1 MKLNTPKET
10 SKYRQSTHIANTQKT
25 VSLKQR
31 NLVQQKKTKNNKND
45 IWNKEKKTE
54 QAKWCKIHCS
64 SAN

>member
-45 IWNKEKKTE
+45 IWNKEKK
-54 QAKWCKIHCS
+54 
-64 SAN
+64 N